1 MARPERTEAGEHP
14 TPLSAITPRRAP
26 PPTGRPRERKPIP
39 GGVFSKIEPLRLDD
53 SMTRT
58 DLAWS
63 LQHLTFDRST
73 DCHLLTIDRGVRDF
87 LLNAIKR
94 HG

>member
-1 MARPERTEAGEHP
+1 MVQI
-14 TPLSAITPRRAP
+14 SAVTPRRLPQPA
-26 PPTGRPRERKPIP
+26 GRRSERKPIP

-63 LQHLTFDRST
+63 LQRLTFDRST

-87 LLNAIKR
+87 LLNAIR
-94 HG
+94 RG

>member
-1 MARPERTEAGEHP
+1 MSAPPDDGAAR
-14 TPLSAITPRRAP
+14 LSAITSRHY

-39 GGVFSKIEPLRLDD
+39 GGVFSKIEPLRLDET
-53 SMTRT
+53 MTRT

-63 LQHLTFDRST
+63 LQRLTFDRST

-87 LLNAIKR
+87 LLNAIR
-94 HG
+94 RG

>member
-1 MARPERTEAGEHP
+1 MSAPDEDTAR
-14 TPLSAITPRRAP
+14 LSAITSRHY

-53 SMTRT
+53 SMTRS
-58 DLAWS
+58 DLAWC
-63 LQHLTFDRST
+63 LERLRFGHAGDR
-73 DCHLLTIDRGVRDF
+73 HLLTIDRGVRDY
-87 LLNAIKR
+87 LVWAIK